1 MMDMFVLLVF
11 SGVVFMIFYVLALL
25 LADCDFA
32 LAWAEKF
39 GKPIGTF
46 IIFWLSIAVQ
56 HPVWLLNVESSV
68 VKVLYP

>member
-1 MMDMFVLLVF
+1 
-11 SGVVFMIFYVLALL
+11 LALL